1 MTMRLR
7 SLIWLMAVFVMAMP
21 VAGRAEAM
29 LDVPVRVII
38 LGGLEIPKAGRTLR
52 SWVTEA
58 DVRRVVIPEVNRLWA
73 PAGIRVVPL
82 AVETRAAL
90 APPDRTA
97 LVAGIAAS
105 HRDADGESDPA
116 RIDAYHRLID
126 FSGETPGAVTVVLVP
141 YLGEDSQGNTRRKLR
156 RVLVAQWTD
165 KGRGAEG
172 ALRRFELAETGP
184 YRQGSLSR
192 TVAHEL
198 GHVLGLD
205 HPDKASQTEF
215 GLLMGG
221 RKPGERLTPA
231 EIARARRKA
240 ARLD

>member
-1 MTMRLR
+1 MVKPFRRLMG
-7 SLIWLMAVFVMAMP
+7 LFAVV
-21 VAGRAEAM
+21 VALLPAASRAEAL
-29 LDVPVRVII
+29 LDVSVRVII
-38 LGGLEIPKAGRTLR
+38 LAGLEIPKDGRTLR

-73 PAGIRVVPL
+73 PAGIRVTPVTI
-82 AVETRAAL
+82 ETRPAL
-90 APPDRTA
+90 APPERAA
-97 LVAGIAAS
+97 LVAGIAVS
-105 HRDADGESDPA
+105 QRDAEGESDPA
-116 RIDAYHRLID
+116 RIDAYNRLID
-126 FSGETPGAVTVVLVP
+126 FSGEAPGVVTVVLVP

-184 YRQGSLSR
+184 FRQGSLSR

-221 RKPGERLTPA
+221 RKPGERLTAA

>member
-1 MTMRLR
+1 MTIRFC
-7 SLIWLMAVFVMAMP
+7 SLVWLVAVVWTALP
-21 VAGRAEAM
+21 VASRAEPM

-38 LGGLEIPKAGRTLR
+38 LGGLEIPKDGRALR

-73 PAGIRVVPL
+73 PAGIRVVP
-82 AVETRAAL
+82 ATIETRPAL
-90 APPDRTA
+90 APPDRAA
-97 LVAGIAAS
+97 LVAGIASA

-126 FSGETPGAVTVVLVP
+126 FSGEAPGAVTVVLVP
-141 YLGEDSQGNTRRKLR
+141 YLGEDSQGNARRKLR

-165 KGRGAEG
+165 KGRGAQG
-172 ALRRFELAETGP
+172 ALRRFELVEPGP
-184 YRQGSLSR
+184 FRQGSLSR

-205 HPDKASQTEF
+205 HPHKASQTEF

-221 RKPGERLTPA
+221 RKPGERLTAA
-231 EIARARRKA
+231 EIDRARRKA